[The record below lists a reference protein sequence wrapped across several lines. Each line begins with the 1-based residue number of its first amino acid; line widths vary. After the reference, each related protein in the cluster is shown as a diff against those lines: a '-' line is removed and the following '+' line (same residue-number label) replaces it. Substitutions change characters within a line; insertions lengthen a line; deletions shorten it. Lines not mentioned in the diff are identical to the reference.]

1 MKLPRTFLTN
11 SIKSIKSFGRFQQV
25 RNASVSNVRF
35 IQKSSKVQ
43 DPLEK
48 VGASNV
54 DELKEKLKD
63 KIEDTKKE
71 FNKIDPLKELE
82 EYERKQALEAQQKKL
97 HEDKLRGPRK
107 GGYTRK
113 TIQNI
118 ELIQNSLISIVPSNV
133 FDKLYKNARENPTF
147 VLPLPRETEGGEN
160 DAFEL
165 HYVQWQFVG
174 PNTVHC
180 MFTTL
185 LEFKT
190 HKEFA
195 RPHTSLMFHTELKE
209 NKGLVLMNGTVEKDS
224 AVKLPEAQLLLLN
237 VQRFYGALADGEA
250 SKRRTKLLRDFTSG
264 SSDFSVE
271 ALVAEAQS
279 LEN

>member
-1 MKLPRTFLTN
+1 MNLR
-11 SIKSIKSFGRFQQV
+11 
-25 RNASVSNVRF
+25 
-35 IQKSSKVQ
+35 
-43 DPLEK
+43 

-107 GGYTRK
+107 EGTPEKPYK
-113 TIQNI
+113 TLNSFVDVAKIA
-118 ELIQNSLISIVPSNV
+118 ELPPRELEYIWKARFQSKENSLISIVPSNV
-133 FDKLYKNARENPTF
+133 FDKLYKTARENPTF

-237 VQRFYGALADGEA
+237 VQRFYGALADSEA
-250 SKRRTKLLRDFTSG
+250 SKRRTKLLRDFTFG